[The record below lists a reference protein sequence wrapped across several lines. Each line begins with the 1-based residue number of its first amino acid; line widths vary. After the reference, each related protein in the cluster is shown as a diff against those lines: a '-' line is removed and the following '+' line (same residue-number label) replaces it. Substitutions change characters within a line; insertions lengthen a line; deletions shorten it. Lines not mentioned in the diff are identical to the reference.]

1 MCFAADIKKQVWLD
15 ICTQLLSVID
25 ICVHRAA
32 CAAKAL
38 VCSTKLGLPCQ
49 NGVPSALDLQM
60 QEVRLE
66 LQQRDELV
74 ATLDAQLLESNE
86 MVAHLQQLQAQA
98 SSHKAAKQQQQGKS
112 GPAAFAGWVVKT
124 GVTVGGTLLAGK
136 AVQQYQ
142 AQQASK

>member
-1 MCFAADIKKQVWLD
+1 
-15 ICTQLLSVID
+15 
-25 ICVHRAA
+25 
-32 CAAKAL
+32 
-38 VCSTKLGLPCQ
+38 
-49 NGVPSALDLQM
+49 M

-86 MVAHLQQLQAQA
+86 MVAHLQQAQA